1 MGTAPCVPIL
11 QAVPCEQFPMIEF
24 GLKNA
29 SSLDQIKAKG
39 SRKSSQ
45 IFKKFGNTQ
54 KNRLELLSETSEK
67 SKRGGR
73 RESLSVSAR
82 EKKTSAKSI
91 RNSVSSFLSP
101 GSLDRS

>member
-1 MGTAPCVPIL
+1 MT
-11 QAVPCEQFPMIEF
+11 EF

-29 SSLDQIKAKG
+29 SALDQIKAKG

-82 EKKTSAKSI
+82 EKNICKINQKLSQFISKSWES
-91 RNSVSSFLSP
+91 RQKLK
-101 GSLDRS
+101 LHMD

>member
-1 MGTAPCVPIL
+1 MT
-11 QAVPCEQFPMIEF
+11 EF

-29 SSLDQIKAKG
+29 SALDQIKAKG

-82 EKKTSAKSI
+82 EKKNICKINQKLSQFISKSWES
-91 RNSVSSFLSP
+91 RQKLK
-101 GSLDRS
+101 LHMD